1 MTMTSNDHTEKRVEE
16 VMGSLDNVLKAETKA
31 HFYTRLRSR
40 MENDEGVWT
49 KLAAFISRPPVALT
63 FIVLLL
69 AINFFIL
76 FSNKG
81 TPPEDNADH
90 MTALAQEYHFERNS
104 MIDQNTILP

>member
-1 MTMTSNDHTEKRVEE
+1 MTMTANEHTEKRVEE
-16 VMGSLDNVLKAETKA
+16 VLGSLDNVVQAHTKA

-49 KLAAFISRPPVALT
+49 KIAAYISRPPVALT

-69 AINFFIL
+69 AINLFIL
-76 FSNKG
+76 FSNKA
-81 TPPEDNADH
+81 TVPEDNVDH